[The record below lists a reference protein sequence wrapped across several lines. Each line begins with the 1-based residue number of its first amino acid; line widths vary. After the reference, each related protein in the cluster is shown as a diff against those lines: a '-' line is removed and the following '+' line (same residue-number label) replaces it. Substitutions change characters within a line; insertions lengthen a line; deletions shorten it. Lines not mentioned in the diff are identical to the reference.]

1 MYPVSVPQTRFV
13 STELGNSERNAV
25 PYLGITC
32 MHAVLCKYIYICI
45 YICVRTLSLKN
56 IRIFIFDITLNE
68 NYV

>member
-32 MHAVLCKYIYICI
+32 MHAVLCKYIYV
-45 YICVRTLSLKN
+45 YICVYMCAYTITQKYS
-56 IRIFIFDITLNE
+56 DI
-68 NYV
+68 YFRYHFK

>member
-32 MHAVLCKYIYICI
+32 MHAVLCKYIYMYI
-45 YICVRTLSLKN
+45 YMCAYTITQKYLFSISL
-56 IRIFIFDITLNE
+56 
-68 NYV
+68 